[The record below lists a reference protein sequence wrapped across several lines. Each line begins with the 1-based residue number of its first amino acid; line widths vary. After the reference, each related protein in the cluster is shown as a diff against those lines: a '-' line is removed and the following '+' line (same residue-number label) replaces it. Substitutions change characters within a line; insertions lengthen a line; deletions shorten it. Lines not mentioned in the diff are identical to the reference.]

1 MRITYFITVSPP
13 NPYLEN
19 PGPWKPASQKWLLRY
34 CFTHTVEQVSRKLN
48 LLSDCSQST
57 ATRNMCNVKETCT
70 RKHYM
75 KTEQYK
81 TQTNKTKRKKKQTK
95 QNKNVLASTD
105 TVSGLVLEEESKM

>member
-1 MRITYFITVSPP
+1 
-13 NPYLEN
+13 
-19 PGPWKPASQKWLLRY
+19 
-34 CFTHTVEQVSRKLN
+34 
-48 LLSDCSQST
+48 
-57 ATRNMCNVKETCT
+57 MCNVKETCT